1 MRFDLEQFLALTMA
15 LGTVG
20 AVGVA
25 VYSSQEAHAES
36 AQVAGAEPT
45 TEEDEPFPQAPPEP
59 ERPATPAPVS
69 AAPPSPPPIPD
80 FDAPDEEL
88 EAAPG
93 PQVESMSW

>member
-69 AAPPSPPPIPD
+69 AAPPSPRPCRPSMLPTRSSRPPPV
-80 FDAPDEEL
+80 PRSS
-88 EAAPG
+88 P
-93 PQVESMSW
+93 